1 MEVNRKKEEPTYTK
15 SYSGTRL
22 FEKILKFAKAIG
34 IRIVYTALI
43 LFYTLQKSTTPKWA
57 KSMIIGALAY
67 FILPIDFIP
76 DFVPFIGYTDDFSAL
91 AGVLI
96 AVSMYVD
103 EEVKQKAKEKLNVW
117 FTTID
122 DAELKKIDVK
132 IDKSVN

>member
-1 MEVNRKKEEPTYTK
+1 MEVNRKKEEPTYAK

>member
-1 MEVNRKKEEPTYTK
+1 MDVIKEKKDPKYTK

-22 FEKILKFAKAIG
+22 FEKILKFSKVVG

-43 LFYTLQKSTTPKWA
+43 LFYTLQKATTPKWA

-76 DFVPFIGYTDDFSAL
+76 DFIPFIGYTDDFSAL
-91 AGVLI
+91 AGVLV
-96 AVSMYVD
+96 AVSMYAD
-103 EEVKQKAKEKLNVW
+103 EEVKQKSKEKLNVW
-117 FTTID
+117 FSTID
-122 DAELKKIDVK
+122 DAELKKIDAK